1 MSSLL
6 SEVSG
11 IAGQAVAAGSSYVGN
26 WISGSLF
33 SASSSSDS
41 KSDPLLRGRPFL
53 SKRTHF
59 AKAIKGL
66 TPLLPP
72 LPEEVTR
79 GREHEESEEERR
91 RTLWNPEPTEDQ
103 VCYQLSPL
111 ADCVESFLQE
121 CRKGQHW
128 VANRYLTQI
137 EKTVKEMVEDARGD
151 VDRMEQ
157 LVDYEKD
164 SEGLLFH
171 LCESELHNSMLDKTI
186 V

>member
-11 IAGQAVAAGSSYVGN
+11 IAGQAVAAGSSLVGN
-26 WISGSLF
+26 WISGSLL
-33 SASSSSDS
+33 SSQS
-41 KSDPLLRGRPFL
+41 KKAESDPLLRDRPFL
-53 SKRTHF
+53 SKRSHF

-72 LPEEVTR
+72 LPNQLRE
-79 GREHEESEEERR
+79 EHEERSS
-91 RTLWNPEPTEDQ
+91 WDPEPTEQQ
-103 VCYQLSPL
+103 VVYQLSPL

-121 CRKGQHW
+121 CNKGQLW
-128 VANRYLTQI
+128 IANRYLTHI
-137 EKTVKEMVEDARGD
+137 EKTVKEIVEDARGD
-151 VDRMEQ
+151 VERMEQ

-164 SEGLLFH
+164 SDGLLFH

-186 V
+186 A